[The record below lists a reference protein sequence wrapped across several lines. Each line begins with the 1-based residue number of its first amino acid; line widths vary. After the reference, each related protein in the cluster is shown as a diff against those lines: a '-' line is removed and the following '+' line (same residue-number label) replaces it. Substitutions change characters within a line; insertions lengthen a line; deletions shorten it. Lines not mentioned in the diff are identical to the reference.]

1 MTRGVYG
8 SGYGGYV
15 VQYDK
20 EKYQKAY
27 YQAKRD
33 KRRAYGKRYY
43 QRNKDKLKAA
53 SRAYYKEIGED
64 GLNYYQRNR
73 EHLLAEQRKY
83 REQKKNMI
91 KNINKD
97 KEEDKTY
104 PNSQNTLPG
113 STS

>member
-27 YQAKRD
+27 YQATRD

-43 QRNKDKLKAA
+43 ERNKEKLKQA
-53 SRAYYKEIGED
+53 SRDYYKEVGDD
-64 GLNYYQRNR
+64 GMTYYQRNR
-73 EHLLAEQRKY
+73 EHLLEEQKKY
-83 REQKKNMI
+83 REQKKNIM
-91 KNINKD
+91 KD
-97 KEEDKTY
+97 ISKEEDKTY